1 MNEIKEIKVG
11 DFVNILGSAGTFTVS
26 VVDNRYKQVKLIANH
41 HPFHTCIQWMSE
53 VKVAVH
59 QPKPKQDID
68 SQIKDILNNFDF
80 ERVHEVMKLLNWQ
93 WYSSNTEDKVP
104 SYGELVMQ
112 AQSLLQQAVK
122 GLSKEQGNYFSTGT
136 GGFNAIAIRCDDGYI
151 VVELQ
156 FNIAEGS
163 NRE

>member
-1 MNEIKEIKVG
+1 MNNQEIKVG
-11 DFVNILGSAGTFTVS
+11 DFVNIRGYFGTFTVS
-26 VVDNRYKQVKLIANH
+26 TIDTTGRVTLKANQYPFDTLYSLCCDIKLAD
-41 HPFHTCIQWMSE
+41 
-53 VKVAVH
+53 H

-68 SQIKDILNNFDF
+68 SHIKQILSTFDF
-80 ERVHEVMKLLNWQ
+80 ERVHEVMQLLNWQ
-93 WYSSNTEDKVP
+93 WFSSNTEDKVP

-112 AQSLLQQAVK
+112 AQSLMQQAVK

-156 FNIAEGS
+156 FNIADGS

>member
-1 MNEIKEIKVG
+1 MSNQEIKVG
-11 DFVNILGSAGTFTVS
+11 DFVNVIGSVGTYTVS
-26 VVDNRYKQVKLIANH
+26 QVRDETLYLAANH
-41 HPFHTCIQWMSE
+41 YPFNELAENCSLSIN
-53 VKVAVH
+53 
-59 QPKPKQDID
+59 QPKPKQDLD

-80 ERVHEVMKLLNWQ
+80 ERVHEVMQLLNWQ
-93 WYSSNTEDKVP
+93 WFNSTTEDKVP

-136 GGFNAIAIRCDDGYI
+136 GGFNAIAIRCEDGHI

-156 FNIAEGS
+156 FNIADGS